1 MRRNFLGKPA
11 QEIGF
16 PISDVRFMRAEF
28 LPFIVFLLAVAA
40 CGGDNTTTDLTPPDT
55 TAPSVTLTEPGP
67 VTLSGSVTLS
77 ASATDD
83 QGVAKVRF
91 RVDEQDAAPEI
102 TSPPYVVVWN
112 SRLVPDGTHFIDAVA
127 TDQTGNSGA
136 SAPVRVKVNNGPP

>member
-40 CGGDNTTTDLTPPDT
+40 CGGDKTTTDLTPPDT

-102 TSPPYVVVWN
+102 TSPPYVVV
-112 SRLVPDGTHFIDAVA
+112 
-127 TDQTGNSGA
+127 
-136 SAPVRVKVNNGPP
+136 

>member
-1 MRRNFLGKPA
+1 
-11 QEIGF
+11 
-16 PISDVRFMRAEF
+16 MRAEF

-127 TDQTGNSGA
+127 TDQTGNSRA
-136 SAPVRVKVNNGPP
+136 SAPVRVKVNNGPPLVEALERSRRVIGLPEPKRE